1 MLIHTVLFWLNK
13 DLSSSEREDF
23 KAALDSLKDIPAAAA
38 VYVGSP
44 SSTPARPVIDAS
56 YDFCLTVLLEDMT
69 AHEAYQQSPL
79 HQTFLEKKE
88 LWERV
93 QIYDAD

>member
-1 MLIHTVLFWLNK
+1 MLIHTVLFWLRK

-23 KAALDSLKDIPAAAA
+23 KAALVSLKDIPSAAA

-56 YDFCLTVLLEDMT
+56 YDFCLTVLLEDMA
-69 AHEAYQQSPL
+69 AHDAYQQSPL
-79 HQTFLEKKE
+79 HQAFLKNKQ

>member
-1 MLIHTVLFWLNK
+1 MLIHTVLFWLHK
-13 DLSSSEREDF
+13 DLSSSERENF
-23 KAALDSLKDIPAAAA
+23 KAALNSLKDIPSAAA

-56 YDFCLTVLLEDMT
+56 YDFCLTVLLEDMA
-69 AHEAYQQSPL
+69 AHDAYQQSPL
-79 HQTFLEKKE
+79 HQTFLENKE

>member
-1 MLIHTVLFWLNK
+1 MLIHTVLFWLRK

-23 KAALDSLKDIPAAAA
+23 KAALDSLKDIPSAAA

-56 YDFCLTVLLEDMT
+56 YDFCLTVLLEDMA
-69 AHEAYQQSPL
+69 AHDAYQQSPL
-79 HQTFLEKKE
+79 HQAFLENNE

>member
-1 MLIHTVLFWLNK
+1 MLIHTVLFWLRK
-13 DLSSSEREDF
+13 DISSSEREDF
-23 KAALDSLKDIPAAAA
+23 KAALDSLKDIPSAAA

-44 SSTPARPVIDAS
+44 SPTPARLVIDAS
-56 YDFCLTVLLEDMT
+56 YDFCLTVLLEDMA
-69 AHEAYQQSPL
+69 AHDAYQQSPL
-79 HQTFLEKKE
+79 HQAFLENKE

>member
-1 MLIHTVLFWLNK
+1 MLIHTVLFWLRK
-13 DLSSSEREDF
+13 ELSTSEREDF
-23 KAALDSLKDIPAAAA
+23 RAALDSLKQIPSAVF

-44 SSTPARPVIDAS
+44 ASTPNRPVIDAS
-56 YDFCLTVLLEDMT
+56 YDFCLTVLLEDMA
-69 AHEAYQQSPL
+69 AHDAYQQNPL
-79 HQTFLEKKE
+79 HQKFLENKE

>member
-1 MLIHTVLFWLNK
+1 MLIHTVLFWLRK

-23 KAALDSLKDIPAAAA
+23 KAALDSLKDIPSAAA

-56 YDFCLTVLLEDMT
+56 YDFCLTVLLEDMA
-69 AHEAYQQSPL
+69 AHDAYQQSPQ
-79 HQTFLEKKE
+79 HQAFLENNE

>member
-1 MLIHTVLFWLNK
+1 MLIHTVLFWLRK
-13 DLSSSEREDF
+13 DLSPSEREDF
-23 KAALDSLKDIPAAAA
+23 KAALVSLKDIPSAAA

-56 YDFCLTVLLEDMT
+56 YDFCLTVLLEDMA
-69 AHEAYQQSPL
+69 AHDAYQQSPL
-79 HQTFLEKKE
+79 HQAFLKNKQ

>member
-1 MLIHTVLFWLNK
+1 MLIHTVLFWLRK
-13 DLSSSEREDF
+13 DLSSNELEHF
-23 KAALDSLKDIPAAAA
+23 KAALDSLKDIPSAAA

-44 SSTPARPVIDAS
+44 SPTPTRPVIDAS
-56 YDFCLTVLLEDMT
+56 YDFCLTVLLEDMA
-69 AHEAYQQSPL
+69 AHDAYQQNQL
-79 HQTFLEKKE
+79 HQKFLENKE

>member
-1 MLIHTVLFWLNK
+1 MLIHTVLFWLHK

-23 KAALDSLKDIPAAAA
+23 KAALDSLKDIPSAAA

-56 YDFCLTVLLEDMT
+56 YDFCLTVLLEDMA
-69 AHEAYQQSPL
+69 AHDAYQRNPL
-79 HQTFLEKKE
+79 HQAFLENKE

>member
-1 MLIHTVLFWLNK
+1 M
-13 DLSSSEREDF
+13 
-23 KAALDSLKDIPAAAA
+23 
-38 VYVGSP
+38 GSP

-56 YDFCLTVLLEDMT
+56 YDFCLTVLLEDMA
-69 AHEAYQQSPL
+69 AHDAYQQSPL
-79 HQTFLEKKE
+79 TSDILGKKE

>member
-1 MLIHTVLFWLNK
+1 MLIHTVLFWLHK

-23 KAALDSLKDIPAAAA
+23 KAALDSLKDIPSAAA

-44 SSTPARPVIDAS
+44 SSTPERPVIDAS
-56 YDFCLTVLLEDMT
+56 YDFCLTVLLKDMA
-69 AHEAYQQSPL
+69 AHDAYQQNPL
-79 HQTFLEKKE
+79 HQKFLENKE

>member
-1 MLIHTVLFWLNK
+1 MLIHTVLFWLRK
-13 DLSSSEREDF
+13 DLSSNELERF
-23 KAALDSLKDIPAAAA
+23 KAALGSLKDIPSATA

-44 SSTPARPVIDAS
+44 SSTPTRPVIDES
-56 YDFCLTVLLEDMT
+56 YDFCLTVLLKDMA
-69 AHEAYQQSPL
+69 AHDAYQESPIHL
-79 HQTFLEKKE
+79 AFLENKG